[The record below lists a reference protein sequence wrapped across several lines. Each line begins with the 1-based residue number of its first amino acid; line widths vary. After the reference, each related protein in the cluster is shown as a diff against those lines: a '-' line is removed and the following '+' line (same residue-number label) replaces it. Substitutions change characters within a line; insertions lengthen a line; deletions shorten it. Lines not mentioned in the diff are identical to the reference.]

1 MRRLPLGGALIIGLW
16 LAARGWLVGRE
27 RHSETAQPP
36 ERLPRAIG
44 LGWHAGCG
52 PRTA

>member
-1 MRRLPLGGALIIGLW
+1 MRRLHLVGALIIVLG
-16 LAARGWLVGRE
+16 LAALGWLVWRE

-52 PRTA
+52 PGTA